1 MRCPSCESDEVTVL
15 ETINQPKATLR
26 QRKCATCGMKFYTKE
41 DVVSPDEVKPV
52 FDEWIR
58 ERSRKCRAKKKGVD
72 YDVKFADGREQSA
85 VPKKPTSPLF

>member
-1 MRCPSCESDEVTVL
+1 MRCPNCGSDNISVL

-26 QRKCATCGMKFYTKE
+26 QRRCGECGVKFYSKE
-41 DVVSPDEVKPV
+41 EVTPSDDVKPV

-58 ERSRKCRAKKKGVD
+58 ERSRKCRAKKKGED
-72 YDVKFADGREQSA
+72 YEVKFEDGRQQQA